1 MSGPESASI
10 TFRPAVIA
18 DLPAVAEFLKSCGL
32 PAQDLTPEILAG
44 FELAFSAEG
53 RLVGQVGLEAFG
65 DIGLLRSL
73 AVVPELRELGL
84 GEQLVMRGEA
94 AARRAGLSA
103 VYLLTTT
110 AAEYFRRRTY
120 ADVPRENVP
129 TAIAAHAQFRSLC
142 PSSAQCLVRRLP

>member
-1 MSGPESASI
+1 MSAAEFI
-10 TFRPAVIA
+10 FRPATAA
-18 DLPAVAEFLKSCGL
+18 DLPAVADFLTACGL

-73 AVVPELRELGL
+73 AVAPELHGQGI
-84 GEQLVMRGEA
+84 GEQLVTRREA
-94 AARRAGLSA
+94 EARLAGLSA

-110 AAEYFRRRTY
+110 AADYFRRRAY
-120 ADVPRENVP
+120 DDVPRETVP
-129 TAIAAHAQFRSLC
+129 AAIAAHAQFRNLC
-142 PSSAQCLVRRLP
+142 PSSARCLRKAL